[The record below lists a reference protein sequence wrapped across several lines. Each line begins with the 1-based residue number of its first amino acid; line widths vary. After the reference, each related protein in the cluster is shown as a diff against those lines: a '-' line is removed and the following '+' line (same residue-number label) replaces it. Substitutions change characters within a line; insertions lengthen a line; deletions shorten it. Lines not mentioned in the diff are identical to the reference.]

1 MLSKFLLDETIKHW
15 KARPRSYSFLD
26 LNIFECQTLNSNPK
40 QFYHVSACL
49 VLSWPPVSLPAE
61 LLRYLFFLFLS
72 AENAIQAEDWK
83 SAVWSG
89 ERRPATV
96 ASHHIMGSALN
107 WGFYCRRLLPKS
119 RLLRDAGINNPKGL
133 RDKEANKTH
142 FLFSKVRSKLRF
154 RLSGLLSRRLSD
166 AKTKIIFEIHYWI
179 LKGQ

>member
-1 MLSKFLLDETIKHW
+1 MLSKHRKV
-15 KARPRSYSFLD
+15 RPRTYSFLD
-26 LNIFECQTLNSNPK
+26 LLLFECQTFNSNPK
-40 QFYHVSACL
+40 RFYIVSACL
-49 VLSWPPVSLPAE
+49 VHSWPPVSLPAE

-119 RLLRDAGINNPKGL
+119 RLLRDAGINKPKGL
-133 RDKEANKTH
+133 RDWGTNKPTKH
-142 FLFSKVRSKLRF
+142 TVCL
-154 RLSGLLSRRLSD
+154 
-166 AKTKIIFEIHYWI
+166 AKSEVN
-179 LKGQ
+179 